1 MAMSLLAPSHHLSH
15 GLGLLGFVLLKE
27 ACAVVI
33 LKNKVAALQNLAGNE
48 GLRLALH
55 AGLSP

>member
-1 MAMSLLAPSHHLSH
+1 MVLA
-15 GLGLLGFVLLKE
+15 LLGFVLLKE
-27 ACAVVI
+27 TCAVVI
-33 LKNKVAALQNLAGNE
+33 LKNKVAALQKLAGNE

>member
-1 MAMSLLAPSHHLSH
+1 MSLLAPSHHLSH

-48 GLRLALH
+48 GLRLAIL
-55 AGLSP
+55 P

>member
-48 GLRLALH
+48 GLRLAIL
-55 AGLSP
+55 P